1 MIDLHLHSTVSDG
14 SETPE
19 ELVIHG
25 CRVGLKAMAL
35 TDHDSLDGV
44 EAFLAAC
51 RAHGMTGLAA
61 VELSAAVGEEKGSL
75 HILGYGVDPN
85 HPQVSERLGRVRAGR
100 DRRNHEILARLVGLG
115 FALEWPAV
123 EQASGGDVVG
133 RVHIAQAMVARGYVA
148 SIAEAFERFLA
159 RGRPAYANRYRL
171 APEEAIGMIRA
182 AGGAAVVAHPFSWE
196 QDEAKLEA
204 GLRGLKELG
213 LAGIEAYHSDYGA
226 ETTIALLRLAKRL
239 GVWVTGGSDYHGK
252 AKPNLQMGKGYGS
265 LCVPDEVLP
274 PLLQALGADTPWVA
288 KEDGKAVRL

>member
-19 ELVIHG
+19 ELVFHG
-25 CRVGLKAMAL
+25 CRIGLKAMAL

-61 VELSAAVGEEKGSL
+61 VELSAAVDEAKGSL

-100 DRRNHEILARLVGLG
+100 DQRNHEILAKLVDLG

-171 APEEAIGMIRA
+171 APEEAVGMIRA
-182 AGGAAVVAHPFSWE
+182 AGGVAVVAHPFSWE
-196 QDEAKLEA
+196 KDEAKLEA
-204 GLRGLKELG
+204 GLNGLKAAG
-213 LAGIEAYHSDYGA
+213 LAGVEAYYA
-226 ETTIALLRLAKRL
+226 EYSAEQTVALLRLAKRL
-239 GVWVTGGSDYHGK
+239 GLLTTGGSDYHGK
-252 AKPNLQMGKGYGS
+252 AKPDLQLGKGYGS

-274 PLLQALGADTPWVA
+274 PLLHALGADNPWVA
-288 KEDGKAVRL
+288 KKTERL